1 MHVAPTSYQLTILGL
16 GIQHLHDVADQVRQL
31 HVHLDL
37 LLVLLNLLPLAAAL
51 VGDALQVAAHDAD
64 VVVDE
69 VDALPQLGGR
79 HVLRLVRELGVQ
91 GGLGGI
97 LLGLWGSLVAVLG
110 LLLGGRG
117 GGRGLA
123 RVVLVLVAVSPA
135 AAAGTAGGVV
145 PAAPDVGSL
154 EVVVVVT
161 HRWLLL

>member
-1 MHVAPTSYQLTILGL
+1 M
-16 GIQHLHDVADQVRQL
+16 
-31 HVHLDL
+31 
-37 LLVLLNLLPLAAAL
+37 
-51 VGDALQVAAHDAD
+51 GDALQVAAHDAD

-79 HVLRLVRELGVQ
+79 HVPRLVRELGVQ

-97 LLGLWGSLVAVLG
+97 LLGLWGSLLAVLG

-123 RVVLVLVAVSPA
+123 RVVLVLVAVSP

>member
-1 MHVAPTSYQLTILGL
+1 MHVAPTSYQLTVLGL
-16 GIQHLHDVADQVRQL
+16 GIQYLHDVADQVRQL

-69 VDALPQLGGR
+69 VDALPQLCRR

>member
-1 MHVAPTSYQLTILGL
+1 MHVAPTSYQLTVLGL

-37 LLVLLNLLPLAAAL
+37 LLVLLDLLPLAAAL

-79 HVLRLVRELGVQ
+79 HVPRLVRELGVQ

-97 LLGLWGSLVAVLG
+97 LLGLWGSLVGVG

-135 AAAGTAGGVV
+135 AAGAAGGVV

-154 EVVVVVT
+154 EVVVAVT

>member
-1 MHVAPTSYQLTILGL
+1 MHVAPTSYQLTVLGL
-16 GIQHLHDVADQVRQL
+16 GIQYLHDVADQVRQL

-69 VDALPQLGGR
+69 VDALPQLCRR
-79 HVLRLVRELGVQ
+79 HVLCLVRELGVQ

-97 LLGLWGSLVAVLG
+97 LLGLWGSLVGVG

-123 RVVLVLVAVSPA
+123 RVVLVLVAVSPS
-135 AAAGTAGGVV
+135 AAGAAGGVV

>member
-1 MHVAPTSYQLTILGL
+1 MHVAPTSYQLTVLGL
-16 GIQHLHDVADQVRQL
+16 GIQHLHDVSDQVRQL

-37 LLVLLNLLPLAAAL
+37 LLVLLDLLPLAAAL

-79 HVLRLVRELGVQ
+79 HVPRLVRELGVQ

-97 LLGLWGSLVAVLG
+97 LLGLWGSLVGVG

-135 AAAGTAGGVV
+135 AAGAAGGVV